1 MTRSTH
7 SKSRKPR
14 NQKQISQKRGTRKLQ
29 RGGVLSMNPLDWF
42 RSSSST
48 TGDST
53 NPQSKD
59 EALKQKLTTTL
70 KELTNLLPQVKIC
83 AKESEMAN
91 EEARKADEEARK
103 AQADDVARKT
113 QAEEA
118 AAVQPMMGGSKSRR
132 RGRGRA
138 PPKGGPKGKKGMM
151 VGPRKGP
158 IIF

>member
-14 NQKQISQKRGTRKLQ
+14 NQKQILQKRGTRKLQ
-29 RGGVLSMNPLDWF
+29 RGGVSINPLDWF

-53 NPQSKD
+53 NSQSKD

-83 AKESEMAN
+83 AKESEMA
-91 EEARKADEEARK
+91 DEEARK
-103 AQADDVARKT
+103 AQADEAARKA
-113 QAEEA
+113 QEA
-118 AAVQPMMGGSKSRR
+118 AARAEAVPPIIGGSKSRR

-138 PPKGGPKGKKGMM
+138 PLKGGPKGKKG
-151 VGPRKGP
+151 RKGP
-158 IIF
+158 TIF